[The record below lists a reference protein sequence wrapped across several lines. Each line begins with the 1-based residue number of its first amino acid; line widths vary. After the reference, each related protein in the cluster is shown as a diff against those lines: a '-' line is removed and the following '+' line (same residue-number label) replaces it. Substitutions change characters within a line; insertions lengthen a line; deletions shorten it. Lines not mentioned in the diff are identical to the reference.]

1 MRVLGSSVL
10 GFEAIVVL
18 LAMPLLAVNGYVDSM
33 GVAFAIGG
41 AIAMGL
47 IVGIA
52 IITRPG
58 GVWWGWI
65 MQGIVLALGFWIPT
79 MWILGGIFALL
90 WFIAVRTGGRIDRAR
105 AGQ

>member
-18 LAMPLLAVNGYVDSM
+18 LAMPLLAVNGSVASM

-41 AIAMGL
+41 VIAVGL
-47 IVGIA
+47 IVAIA
-52 IITRPG
+52 VITRPG

-65 MQGIVLALGFWIPT
+65 MQGVVLALGFWIPT
-79 MWILGGIFALL
+79 MWVLGAIFAIL
-90 WFIAVRTGGRIDRAR
+90 WFIAVRTGGRIDRMR
-105 AGQ
+105 EGQ

>member
-10 GFEAIVVL
+10 AFEAIVVL

-41 AIAMGL
+41 AIAVGL
-47 IVGIA
+47 IVA
-52 IITRPG
+52 ISVITRPA
-58 GVWWGWI
+58 GVWLGWI
-65 MQGIVLALGFWIPT
+65 MQVVVLALGFWIPT
-79 MWILGGIFALL
+79 MWILGAIFAIL
-90 WFIAVRTGGRIDRAR
+90 WFVAVRSGGRIDRMR

>member
-10 GFEAIVVL
+10 AFEAIVVL
-18 LAMPLLAVNGYVDSM
+18 LAMPLLAVNGYVASM

-41 AIAMGL
+41 VIAVGL
-47 IVGIA
+47 IVAIA

-58 GVWWGWI
+58 GVWWGWT
-65 MQGIVLALGFWIPT
+65 MQVIVLALGFWIPT
-79 MWILGGIFALL
+79 MWILGGIFVLL
-90 WFIAVRTGGRIDRAR
+90 WFVAVRTGGRIDRMR